1 MPRSGCARACQCVAT
16 ALTVSCNV
24 MTSVT
29 HPRGCHPPSAL
40 WAHLLGHHPRAQG
53 ERPMSSEVGTHH
65 DLGLCWFGVF
75 CPLFPPSLS
84 LNHKQLGE
92 TMK

>member
-1 MPRSGCARACQCVAT
+1 
-16 ALTVSCNV
+16 
-24 MTSVT
+24 
-29 HPRGCHPPSAL
+29 
-40 WAHLLGHHPRAQG
+40 
-53 ERPMSSEVGTHH
+53 MSSEVGTHH